1 MGKQDRHIFIRVK
14 FKRSATVAEV
24 RAASYESDDTNLRAK
39 DDIAKTIADFL
50 LDEVA
55 GWWVQPD
62 TDSINLAERL
72 QQARKRADMHEA
84 ETGLSKGED
93 NAIGAEGYE

>member
-1 MGKQDRHIFIRVK
+1 VGNH
-14 FKRSATVAEV
+14 
-24 RAASYESDDTNLRAK
+24 LRAK

-50 LDEVA
+50 LDDVA

-72 QQARKRADMHEA
+72 QQARKRADMH
-84 ETGLSKGED
+84 
-93 NAIGAEGYE
+93 

>member
-1 MGKQDRHIFIRVK
+1 MGESDSHIIIRIK

-24 RAASYESDDTNLRAK
+24 RATSHESDDIHLWAK
-39 DDIAKTIADFL
+39 DDSAKTIADFL

-62 TDSINLAERL
+62 TESINLAERL
-72 QQARKRADMHEA
+72 QQAQKRLEMHEA
-84 ETGLSKGED
+84 ESRLSKGESD
-93 NAIGAEGYE
+93 AV

>member
-1 MGKQDRHIFIRVK
+1 MGGPNSHIIIRVK

-24 RAASYESDDTNLRAK
+24 RAANYESDDTHLRAK
-39 DDIAKTIADFL
+39 DDDAKTIADFL

-62 TDSINLAERL
+62 TESISLAERL
-72 QQARKRADMHEA
+72 QQARKRAAMHEA
-84 ETGLSKGED
+84 ETDLSKGEG
-93 NAIGAEGYE
+93 NAA